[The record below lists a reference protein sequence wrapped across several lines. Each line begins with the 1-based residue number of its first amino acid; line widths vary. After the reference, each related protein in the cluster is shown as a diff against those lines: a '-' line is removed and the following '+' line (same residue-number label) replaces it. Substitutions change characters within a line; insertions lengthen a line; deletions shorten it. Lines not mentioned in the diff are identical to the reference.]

1 MKKKMQI
8 NKKKEERRG
17 TQEKMLKVEKTA
29 RPAKAEKPIKATR
42 PAKAEKPI
50 KATRPAKAEKPIKSA
65 ERADAVCPYAKKCGG
80 CDYQGMPY
88 EKQLKEKQAY
98 VQKQVGNFCK
108 VLPILGM
115 DEPYHY
121 RNKVHAVFDIEKKR
135 GSRPGARGN
144 GKAAN
149 GKQGN
154 GKNGR
159 LAAKPAPGGI
169 ISGVYKAGTHEVINI
184 DACQIEDELSSAIIR
199 DIRGLLHSFKI
210 KTYDED
216 TGYGLLR
223 HVLVRRGF
231 HSGEVMVVLVLGSPV
246 LPSKNHFVKALRE
259 LHPEISTVIVNVNDK
274 RTSMVLGDKESVI
287 YGKGYIEDTLCGC
300 TFRISPKSFYQ
311 VNPVQT
317 EILYG
322 KAIAYA
328 ALTGNETVVD
338 AYCGTGTIGII
349 AAKSAKKVIG
359 VELNRDAV
367 RDAVKNAKCNNVK
380 NIDFYNADAGQFM
393 VEMAEYR
400 ADAKTGEKNGAD
412 EVDVVFMDPPRAG
425 SDEAFLSSVVTL
437 APKRVVYVSCNP
449 ETLARDLLYLTKHG
463 YRAQEC
469 QPVDMFPWTKHVETV
484 VLLSHK
490 KADSY
495 IHIDVEFGEGEGK
508 IPVDSIAKRAEAY
521 KPKEKVTYKMIKEY
535 IEAKYG
541 FKVHTAYIAEVKRNL
556 GLPMYDAPNAVEE
569 LKQPRKHPTPEKVE
583 AIKDALR
590 YFAVI

>member
-17 TQEKMLKVEKTA
+17 TQEKMLEPVKNIKAANTEKQTK
-29 RPAKAEKPIKATR
+29 PAKGTKASKPEKAIKATR
-42 PAKAEKPI
+42 PANAEKS
-50 KATRPAKAEKPIKSA
+50 IKSA
-65 ERADAVCPYAKKCGG
+65 ECADAVCPYAKKCGG

-159 LAAKPAPGGI
+159 LVAKPAPGGI

-328 ALTGNETVVD
+328 TLTGNETVVD

-380 NIDFYNADAGQFM
+380 NIEFYNADAGQFM

-400 ADAKTGEKNGAD
+400 ADAKAGEKNGAD
-412 EVDVVFMDPPRAG
+412 EVDVIFMDPPRAG

-469 QPVDMFPWTKHVETV
+469 QPVDMFPWTKHIETV
-484 VLLSHK
+484 CLLSKLNAKQHIEVDIHMDELDLTDAEK
-490 KADSY
+490 KA
-495 IHIDVEFGEGEGK
+495 
-508 IPVDSIAKRAEAY
+508 
-521 KPKEKVTYKMIKEY
+521 TYSEIKEY
-535 IEAKYG
+535 VLEHTG
-541 FKVHTAYIAEVKRNL
+541 LKVSSLYIAQVKQKCGIIERENYNK
-556 GLPMYDAPNAVEE
+556 PKSDDA
-569 LKQPRKHPTPEKVE
+569 KQPQCPPDKEK
-583 AIKDALR
+583 AIKEALKH
-590 YFAVI
+590 FGMI

>member
-17 TQEKMLKVEKTA
+17 TQEKMSKVEKTA
-29 RPAKAEKPIKATR
+29 RPAKAEKAIKATR
-42 PAKAEKPI
+42 PAN
-50 KATRPAKAEKPIKSA
+50 AEKPIKSA

-135 GSRPGARGN
+135 GSRPGGRGN

-210 KTYDED
+210 RTYDED

-317 EILYG
+317 ELLYG

-328 ALTGNETVVD
+328 GLTGKETVVD

-400 ADAKTGEKNGAD
+400 ADAKAGEKNGAD

-425 SDEAFLSSVVTL
+425 SDEAFLASVVTL

-463 YRAQEC
+463 YLAQEC
-469 QPVDMFPWTKHVETV
+469 QPVDMFPWTKHVESV
-484 VLLSHK
+484 VLMQ
-490 KADSY
+490 Y
-495 IHIDVEFGEGEGK
+495 CGK
-508 IPVDSIAKRAEAY
+508 
-521 KPKEKVTYKMIKEY
+521 
-535 IEAKYG
+535 
-541 FKVHTAYIAEVKRNL
+541 
-556 GLPMYDAPNAVEE
+556 
-569 LKQPRKHPTPEKVE
+569 
-583 AIKDALR
+583 
-590 YFAVI
+590 